1 VPGIE
6 RIGVLG
12 VGRMGLP
19 IARRL
24 VAAGFAVTVFDLVPE
39 RSAAAGAPVAV
50 SGAALATGSDILVT
64 VLPGIAEAEAA
75 MIGDEGLVGLLPAGA
90 LWLDLTSN
98 DPRVAQQV
106 AERADLRG
114 VLSVGSPM
122 AGGVTAA
129 EAGSLRFFAG
139 GSDAALRRAR
149 PLLEAV
155 GTVDVV
161 GSGVGDGYLAKLLAN
176 LLWFGQV
183 VAVTE
188 ALLLGQSHGLSPAVL
203 RTQLASSAGGSVFI
217 DEYLD
222 RLLAG
227 DYLETFGLDRC
238 VEELETLVSLAQDA
252 DIPFELSATIS
263 RLHREALERFGA
275 IDGELL
281 AARLLEE
288 RAGTTLRSAAEP
300 TPR

>member
-1 VPGIE
+1 MPDTE

-12 VGRMGLP
+12 VGRMGMP
-19 IARRL
+19 IARNL

-39 RSAAAGAPVAV
+39 RAAAAGAPVAE
-50 SGAALATGSDILVT
+50 SGAALAAGSDILVT
-64 VLPGIAEAEAA
+64 VFPGIAEAEAA
-75 MIGDEGLVGLLPAGA
+75 MIGEEGLVALMPVSA
-90 LWLDLTSN
+90 LWIDFTSN
-98 DPRVAQQV
+98 DPRAAGRIV
-106 AERADLRG
+106 ERANSRG
-114 VLSVGSPM
+114 ILSLGAPM
-122 AGGVTAA
+122 AGGVVAA
-129 EAGSLRFFAG
+129 ETGALRFFVG
-139 GSDAALRRAR
+139 GSDAALDRAR

-155 GTVDVV
+155 GTVDLV

-188 ALLLGQSHGLSPAVL
+188 ALLLGQSLGLSPAAL
-203 RTQLASSAGGSVFI
+203 RSQLASSAGGSVFI

-227 DYLETFGLDRC
+227 DYLETFGIDRC
-238 VEELETLVSLAQDA
+238 VEELETLVSLARGTGV
-252 DIPFELSATIS
+252 PFELSSTVT

-288 RAGTTLRSAAEP
+288 RAGATLRD
-300 TPR
+300 